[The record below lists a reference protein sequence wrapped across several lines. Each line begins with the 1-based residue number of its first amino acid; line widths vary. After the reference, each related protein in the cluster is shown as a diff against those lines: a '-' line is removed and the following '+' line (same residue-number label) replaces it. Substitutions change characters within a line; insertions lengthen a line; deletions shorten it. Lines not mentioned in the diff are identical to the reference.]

1 MAGIENLIEELL
13 LKKGE
18 VDSGVRWTSG
28 LFTAFRSDDYECFLK
43 SSIATTSK
51 FFFKA

>member
-18 VDSGVRWTSG
+18 VDSGVR
-28 LFTAFRSDDYECFLK
+28 
-43 SSIATTSK
+43 SIY
-51 FFFKA
+51 